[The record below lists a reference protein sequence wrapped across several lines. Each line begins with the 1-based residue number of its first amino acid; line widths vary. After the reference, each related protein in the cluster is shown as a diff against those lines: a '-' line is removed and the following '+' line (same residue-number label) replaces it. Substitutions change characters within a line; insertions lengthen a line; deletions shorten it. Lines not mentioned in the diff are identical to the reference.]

1 MFFQCMGWVPPI
13 KQMKTKAFFTVS
25 AQIWKKPMVCFVLP
39 VGPEK
44 TKKTWASFG
53 VPNSLLRRMLPA
65 LCRFGGNCAKP
76 HMIVFLLCVCVCVH
90 PGPAVQPKYK
100 RSVEHASG
108 LANTGQLWP
117 RGFTPF
123 CACMP
128 LDRSRL
134 VFGGQVSVRCHI
146 GIMRQAPQCVCMCA
160 CRCLLSAAAYL
171 QEHS

>member
-1 MFFQCMGWVPPI
+1 MGIKVTGGDPLVKSGHVGTPWVQLTTRKRPGAIGRHYHFCVVFGPH
-13 KQMKTKAFFTVS
+13 V
-25 AQIWKKPMVCFVLP
+25 P
-39 VGPEK
+39 V
-44 TKKTWASFG
+44 
-53 VPNSLLRRMLPA
+53 

-76 HMIVFLLCVCVCVH
+76 HVTVCVLLCVYVCAH

-146 GIMRQAPQCVCMCA
+146 GIMRQAPQCVGMCA